1 MSEKTRSHDD
11 ASTGIVSVKAGTNIL
26 KNVLSS
32 KADMHALLPSD
43 SISLSMYLEKFDLG
57 HQDI

>member
-1 MSEKTRSHDD
+1 MSEKTWSHDD
-11 ASTGIVSVKAGTNIL
+11 ASTGIVNGTNIL